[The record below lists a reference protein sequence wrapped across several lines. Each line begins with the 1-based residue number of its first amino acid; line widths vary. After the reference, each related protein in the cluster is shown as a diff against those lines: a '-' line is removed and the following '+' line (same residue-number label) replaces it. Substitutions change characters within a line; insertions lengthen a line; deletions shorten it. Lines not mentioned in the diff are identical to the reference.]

1 MCTTYQ
7 KIGSLTTLKQQLEQ
21 QGIHEFRSL
30 KEVMHFQKSY
40 ATLRQQ
46 LVAEHEKLIAAEK
59 GSLVLELSRLAVE
72 LQQQKQESVIRLTHE
87 LEELKKRL
95 ERVESAAAS
104 SFFKRLLF
112 ASKRRDISHAI
123 EYAEYYFDSKVA
135 ASVAVIEREQ
145 HQKNSRLQFIESQ
158 FNEAVEQSARQRLQ
172 ELDRKNTVINS
183 LNNYIYGA
191 LGEQKVV
198 KVLEQ
203 LPDDYY
209 LINDFSVTFSPAL
222 YNRKN
227 DDYIMSVQ
235 IDHLLVGP
243 SGVFIIETKNWSQ
256 QSMENLSLRSPIA
269 QIRRASYAL
278 FYLLNSERSYYHLEL
293 NGHHW
298 GSKKIPLKSL
308 IVLTRSKPT
317 TEFQYVKVLTLEE
330 LLHHVRYL
338 PPVFS
343 SNEIKKIA
351 ERLLRISENER

>member
-7 KIGSLTTLKQQLEQ
+7 KIGSLTTLKQELEQ
-21 QGIHEFRSL
+21 HGIREFSSL

-46 LVAEHEKLIAAEK
+46 LVAEHERLIAAEK
-59 GSLVLELSRLAVE
+59 ESLVLELSRLAVE

-87 LEELKKRL
+87 LEELKQQL
-95 ERVESAAAS
+95 EQANGTAAS
-104 SFFKRLLF
+104 SFFKKVVF
-112 ASKRRDISHAI
+112 AWKRREINRMI
-123 EYAEYYFDSKVA
+123 QQAESLFDNKVA
-135 ASVAVIEREQ
+135 ASVALIEREH
-145 HQKNSRLQFIESQ
+145 HQKNNRYQFIVSY
-158 FNEAVEQSARQRLQ
+158 FDEAVQQSAGQRLR
-172 ELDRKNTVINS
+172 ELDRKHAVVNS

-222 YNRKN
+222 YNRKD
-227 DDYIMSVQ
+227 DDYIKSVQ
-235 IDHLLVGP
+235 VDHLLVGP

-278 FYLLNSERSYYHLEL
+278 FYLLNSERSDYHLEL
-293 NGHHW
+293 NAHHW

-308 IVLTRSKPT
+308 IVLTRSKPSA
-317 TEFQYVKVLTLEE
+317 EFQYVKVLTLEE
-330 LLHHVRYL
+330 LLQYVRYL

-343 SNEIKKIA
+343 SIEIKKITD
-351 ERLLRISENER
+351 RLLRISKNER